1 MESRNPPARKAN
13 RREPDR
19 QRAQAAREPDRV
31 KSSTRLREPEDSSYG
46 PVRGPRHD
54 SSRWATIQYALG
66 SNARTI
72 RLCSICLV
80 MTGGPAAAVIELLL
94 KIHTH
99 TR

>member
-31 KSSTRLREPEDSSYG
+31 KSSTRLRAPEGSSHG
-46 PVRGPRHD
+46 PVREPRHD

-66 SNARTI
+66 SNGRTA
-72 RLCSICLV
+72 RLCVIWLV
-80 MTGGPAAAVIELLL
+80 MSGVPVPAVIELLHHIRL
-94 KIHTH
+94 
-99 TR
+99 